1 VRVWLGTSGWQYRDW
16 RGRFYPPALPQAR
29 WLEHYAER
37 FRTVEVNNSFYRLP
51 TAGTFAS
58 WRDRTPDDF
67 VFVVKASRYLSHVT
81 RLQEP
86 EDPVDLLVE
95 RARHLGD
102 KLGPVLLQLPPTLGV
117 ERDRLARTLAR
128 FSRHRVRVAVEFR
141 HPSWFDESVFDVL
154 RAHDGPRRRRSPQP
168 RGDHRLLD
176 LRAAPRG
183 LRHAMAALRHHGP
196 GQLGAAAR
204 RRGGMGVLQQRPGG
218 VGGGQRPLLRA
229 TGRARRPRRH
239 EVPGGPPPGS
249 ASGMTVV
256 DPAGPQPVDPAAP
269 QPQPGGPPEPVTPI
283 LPDPDSQPEPETE
296 PEPV

>member
-67 VFVVKASRYLSHVT
+67 VFVVKASRYLSHVK

-154 RAHDGPRRRRSPQP
+154 RAHDAALVVADRRSQRSPEATTASWTFV
-168 RGDHRLLD
+168 RL
-176 LRAAPRG
+176 
-183 LRHAMAALRHHGP
+183 
-196 GQLGAAAR
+196 
-204 RRGGMGVLQQRPGG
+204 
-218 VGGGQRPLLRA
+218 
-229 TGRARRPRRH
+229 H
-239 EVPGGPPPGS
+239 EGS
-249 ASGMTVV
+249 ATPWPRYGTTALASWAQRLAGEEAWVFFNN
-256 DPAGPQPVDPAAP
+256 DPGAWAVANARSFGRLAERAGHDVTRFPADPLRVARVA
-269 QPQPGGPPEPVTPI
+269 
-283 LPDPDSQPEPETE
+283 
-296 PEPV
+296 